1 MNSERKNQMNK
12 FKLLCLAI
20 LSIMAIFM
28 LAACGGDA
36 GAQAPPAIPDFDVQI
51 QAQNEEPPAD
61 LATLLSVHFIDVG
74 QGDAILLVQGDY
86 AMLVD
91 GGPTEAGLDVFAYI
105 RDLGISRLTYVVN
118 THPFADH
125 VGGLPAIIS
134 RMDVDYVL
142 IPMVHHSTPDFYAFL
157 GTLESVGQV
166 IVPLA
171 DAVQGNI
178 LTDTDQGNIFRLGDA
193 EITILSPMAADNWD
207 NVANYSIVMRVV
219 FGNTSFLLTGDAMR
233 EVESRLLDSDAV
245 LSSDV
250 LKVSRHGSAAATTSA
265 FLDAVNPSIAIISAE
280 AGSDFISQ
288 EVLGRLSSRGIH
300 TFKTYERGTIVITSD
315 GAVLSVVVEK

>member
-1 MNSERKNQMNK
+1 MNK

-36 GAQAPPAIPDFDVQI
+36 GAQTPPVILDLDVQV
-51 QAQNEEPPAD
+51 QAQNEELPPDSTA
-61 LATLLSVHFIDVG
+61 LLSVHFIDVG

-91 GGPTEAGLDVFAYI
+91 GGPSEAGLDVFANI

-125 VGGLPAIIS
+125 VGGLSAVVS
-134 RMDVDYVL
+134 RMDVDFAL
-142 IPMVHHSTPDFYAFL
+142 IPMIHHSTPDFYAFL
-157 GTLESVGQV
+157 DTLESVGQV

-171 DAVQGNI
+171 D
-178 LTDTDQGNIFRLGDA
+178 TEQGNIFRLGSA

-207 NVANYSIVMRVV
+207 NIANFSIVMRVV

-233 EVESRLLDSDAV
+233 EVENRLLDSDAV

-265 FLDAVNPSIAIISAE
+265 FLDAVNPSIAVISAE
-280 AGSDFISQ
+280 ERSDFISQ